1 MSNIPKI
8 KVRNSIAECAQ
19 SLRKENAGKY
29 QNYAI
34 KDCIASIVATRIK

>member
-34 KDCIASIVATRIK
+34 KDCIASIAATRIK

>member
-8 KVRNSIAECAQ
+8 RVRNSIAECAQ

-34 KDCIASIVATRIK
+34 KDCIASIAATRLK

>member
-8 KVRNSIAECAQ
+8 KVRNSVAECAQ

-29 QNYAI
+29 RNYAI
-34 KDCIASIVATRIK
+34 KDCIASIAATRMK